1 MSNLGSS
8 QLVFLLSEVNKNL
21 TYTFILFLKILVQ
34 IPKKERERERER
46 DYITIKKKLSCATH
60 KFATSFLKTK
70 QTIRNSFFFH
80 LNK

>member
-21 TYTFILFLKILVQ
+21 TYTFILFLKTLVQ
-34 IPKKERERERER
+34 IPKKKERERER